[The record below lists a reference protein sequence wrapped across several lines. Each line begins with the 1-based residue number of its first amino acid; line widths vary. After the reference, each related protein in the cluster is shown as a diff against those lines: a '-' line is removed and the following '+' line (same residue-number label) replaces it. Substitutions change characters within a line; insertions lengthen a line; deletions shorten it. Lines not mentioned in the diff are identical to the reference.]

1 MKNQSA
7 QARDAND
14 SLRRLRRADP
24 MTDPD
29 APTTDATADDA
40 AAETALYGYLTQL
53 RAKGRARRTGE
64 AYARDIRA
72 FLRFLT
78 EHWGAVPTVKDLG
91 GLEPRDLRA
100 YLAHRRAGRDGDPL
114 SSRSLARAL
123 AAIRGFFGYL
133 ETTHGLANEQLRRV
147 KGARP
152 ARTAPRPVSEDAAH
166 ALLALAGETDGP
178 AWIAARDVAVLALLY
193 GAGLRISEA
202 LELTGADAPGG
213 ALRDPLRITGKGGK
227 TRLVPVLPAV
237 NEAVAAYVR
246 ACPHAL
252 APTNPLF
259 RGVKGGG
266 LSPRVVQR
274 AMAGWRSRLDLPD
287 TATPHALRHAFATHL
302 LGRGADLR
310 VIQELLGH
318 ADLSTTQ
325 IYAEV
330 DAARLLAVYDQA
342 HPRA

>member
-1 MKNQSA
+1 M
-7 QARDAND
+7 RD
-14 SLRRLRRADP
+14 SEPRQ
-24 MTDPD
+24 TD
-29 APTTDATADDA
+29 APVTGLGATASRPTGA
-40 AAETALYGYLTQL
+40 RAAETPADAALYGYLTHL
-53 RAKGRARRTGE
+53 RAQGRARRTGE

-78 EHWGAVPTVKDLG
+78 EHWAGPPTLGDLSR
-91 GLEPRDLRA
+91 LAPRDLRA
-100 YLAHRRAGRDGDPL
+100 YLAHRRAGRDGGAAL

-123 AAIRGFFGYL
+123 AAIRGFFSYL
-133 ETTHGLANEQLRRV
+133 ETAHGVANDHVRRV

-152 ARTAPRPVSEDAAH
+152 ARTAPRPVSEDAAK

-178 AWIAARDVAVLALLY
+178 AWIAARDVAVLAVLY

-202 LELTGADAPGG
+202 LALTGADAPGG
-213 ALRDPLRITGKGGK
+213 ALSDPLRVTGKGGK

-237 NEAVAAYVR
+237 RAAVEAYAR
-246 ACPHAL
+246 ACPYAL
-252 APTNPLF
+252 TPANPLF
-259 RGVKGGG
+259 RGVKGAG

-274 AMAGWRSRLDLPD
+274 AMAGWRARLDLPE

-318 ADLSTTQ
+318 ADLATTQ